1 MTQNDAPSARGPL
14 NTQSWDAQSLDALT
28 TAATTRETV
37 DPNVNPFG
45 RNGGSGDSGDS
56 GDRERPSR
64 GKSAWRFIRDIL
76 LILLAAIVISFLIKT
91 FLIRSFY
98 IPSESM
104 QDTLLVNDRIIVNE
118 LEPKLVPIQR
128 GDIVVFK
135 DPGGWLPPGTTST
148 EPNGVAAFF
157 DWALSIVGLTAP
169 DSNDHLIKRV
179 IGLPGD
185 VVACCN
191 AYGQMTV
198 NGVPLDE
205 SKYLKLPAGVTKVS
219 KDDFSVTVP
228 KDSLWVMGDNRYNSA
243 DSRYNRDKPG
253 NGFVP
258 YDDVVGRAVLISW
271 PIDRWTLLDNYPVV
285 FSGVES
291 GAGSGKDNTN
301 QTPSPTPTPT
311 TSGG

>member
-1 MTQNDAPSARGPL
+1 MTQNDAPSAREPL
-14 NTQSWDAQSLDALT
+14 SARSWDATSLDGQSLDTLT
-28 TAATTRETV
+28 TTATTPEV
-37 DPNVNPFG
+37 ADE
-45 RNGGSGDSGDS
+45 
-56 GDRERPSR
+56 ERPSR
-64 GKSAWRFIRDIL
+64 GKSVWRFIRDIL

-104 QDTLLVNDRIIVNE
+104 EDTLLVNDRIIVNE

-135 DPGGWLPPGTTST
+135 DPGGWLPPGTETV

-205 SKYLKLPAGVTKVS
+205 SQYLKLPAGVTKVS

-228 KDSLWVMGDNRYNSA
+228 KNSLWVMGDNRYNSA

-271 PIDRWTLLDNYPVV
+271 PIARWTLLDNYPVV

-291 GAGSGKDNTN
+291 GDGSGKNNTD
-301 QTPSPTPTPT
+301 QTPSPTPSPT